1 METAMIDNASNR
13 GGADV
18 PSLAGQDYEGGAGS
32 SKMTSE
38 PNQNTALSTT
48 GTGLAPT
55 VRRVLQQPAVKR
67 SMPAISVL
75 LAVLL
80 FVIFGSM
87 LNSTGYR
94 SISNGMSEP
103 DRQASYDALLASQYK
118 VRINPASGMIEVPD
132 GSYQQAKLFLASQGL
147 PRSAIA
153 GGYSALNEN
162 ASMTQSQFMEQV
174 QYNNAMELELAKTIS
189 QIDSIESARVHIAVN
204 KQSVFVRERMPS
216 KASVVVKP
224 YFGRVVTQPQVQSII
239 HLVSSSVPYMS
250 TTDVTVV
257 DNYGIL
263 LSSDSSDDSLGTQ
276 KNIDFERRMEA
287 ELSGRIVDLIMPV
300 LGEGNVKS
308 IVNVNLDF
316 TETESTFEEFD
327 RSGTGPKTRSEVLS
341 NDEVTGQAAA
351 GIPGGVSN
359 IAPDAPEL
367 EATGAAAA
375 GAGAELEINQRTQ
388 TTRNYELDKAVRYVK
403 EQPGRVLGLTAA
415 IMLNE
420 SALRDLVLIKLRQAA
435 GATSNSNPLEGG
447 LAPDSAGNVNA
458 TSVGLEE
465 FSEQQINEQMDIE
478 IERFRGLVIRAL
490 PFDEVRGDSINIA
503 AAPFYVDAPIEIIIP
518 WWEQEGIVEWGKH
531 GFTVL
536 AFLFLLLFVVRPIMA
551 FYMPKPSVDDLAV
564 LAEKMKDGELTPAEL
579 EALEKG
585 ETLEEIKAKLKP
597 KKSSISADMLDTANT
612 YDDKVALIR
621 LLVAED
627 SGRVANVLK
636 KMIKPV

>member
-359 IAPDAPEL
+359 IAPDDPEL

-478 IERFRGLVIRAL
+478 IERFRGVVIRAL

>member
-367 EATGAAAA
+367 EVTGAAAA
-375 GAGAELEINQRTQ
+375 GVGAELEINQRTQ

-478 IERFRGLVIRAL
+478 IERFRGVVIRAL

>member
-1 METAMIDNASNR
+1 METVMIDNASNR
-13 GGADV
+13 GGAGV
-18 PSLAGQDYEGGAGS
+18 PSLAGQDDVGGAGS
-32 SKMTSE
+32 SKTASE

-48 GTGLAPT
+48 ATGLAPT

-118 VRINPASGMIEVPD
+118 VRINPASGMIEVPE

-162 ASMTQSQFMEQV
+162 TSMTQSQFMEQI

-308 IVNVNLDF
+308 IVNVDVDF

-367 EATGAAAA
+367 EATGAAAGA
-375 GAGAELEINQRTQ
+375 GAGLETNQRTQ

-435 GATSNSNPLEGG
+435 GTTSNSTTLEGG
-447 LAPDSAGNVNA
+447 LTPDSAGDVNA

-490 PFDEVRGDSINIA
+490 PFDDVRGDSINIA
-503 AAPFYVDAPIEIIIP
+503 AAPFYIDAPIEIITP

-531 GFTVL
+531 GFTVI
-536 AFLFLLLFVVRPIMA
+536 AFLFLLLLVVRPIMA

-636 KMIKPV
+636 KMIKPA

>member
-359 IAPDAPEL
+359 IAPDTPEL
-367 EATGAAAA
+367 EATGSAA
-375 GAGAELEINQRTQ
+375 GVGAELEINQRTQ

-478 IERFRGLVIRAL
+478 IERFRGVVIRAL

>member
-367 EATGAAAA
+367 EATGAAA
-375 GAGAELEINQRTQ
+375 GADAELEINQRTQ

-478 IERFRGLVIRAL
+478 IERFRGVVIRAL

-551 FYMPKPSVDDLAV
+551 FYIPKPSVDDLAV

>member
-1 METAMIDNASNR
+1 METVMIDNASNR

-103 DRQASYDALLASQYK
+103 DRQASYDALLASKYK

-359 IAPDAPEL
+359 IAPDTPEL
-367 EATGAAAA
+367 EATGSAA
-375 GAGAELEINQRTQ
+375 GVGAELEINQRTQ

>member
-1 METAMIDNASNR
+1 METVMIDNASNR
-13 GGADV
+13 GGAGV
-18 PSLAGQDYEGGAGS
+18 PSLSGQDDAGGAGS
-32 SKMTSE
+32 SKTASE

-48 GTGLAPT
+48 ATGLAPT

-308 IVNVNLDF
+308 IVNVDVDF

-341 NDEVTGQAAA
+341 NDEVIGQAAA

-367 EATGAAAA
+367 EATGAAAGA
-375 GAGAELEINQRTQ
+375 GAGLETTQRTQ

-435 GATSNSNPLEGG
+435 GTTSNSTPLEGR
-447 LAPDSAGNVNA
+447 LAPDSAGDVNA

-490 PFDEVRGDSINIA
+490 PFDDVRGDSINIA
-503 AAPFYVDAPIEIIIP
+503 AAPFYIDAPIEIITP

-531 GFTVL
+531 GFTVI
-536 AFLFLLLFVVRPIMA
+536 AFLFLLLLVVRPIMA

-636 KMIKPV
+636 KMIKPA

>member
-1 METAMIDNASNR
+1 METVMIDNASNR

-341 NDEVTGQAAA
+341 NDEVKGQAAA

-359 IAPDAPEL
+359 IAPDTPEL
-367 EATGAAAA
+367 EATGAVA

-420 SALRDLVLIKLRQAA
+420 SALRDLVIIKLRQAA

-447 LAPDSAGNVNA
+447 LAPGSAGNVNA

-465 FSEQQINEQMDIE
+465 FSEQQINEQMDVE

-536 AFLFLLLFVVRPIMA
+536 GFLFLLLFVVRPIMA

>member
-375 GAGAELEINQRTQ
+375 GVGAELEINQRTQ

-478 IERFRGLVIRAL
+478 IERFRGVVIRAL

-551 FYMPKPSVDDLAV
+551 FYIPKPSVDDLAV

>member
-1 METAMIDNASNR
+1 METVMIDNASNR

-18 PSLAGQDYEGGAGS
+18 PSLAGQDDVGGAGS
-32 SKMTSE
+32 SKTASE

-48 GTGLAPT
+48 ATGLAPT

-118 VRINPASGMIEVPD
+118 VRINPASGMIEVPE

-308 IVNVNLDF
+308 IVNVDVDF

-367 EATGAAAA
+367 EATGAAAGASA
-375 GAGAELEINQRTQ
+375 GLETNQRTQ

-435 GATSNSNPLEGG
+435 GTTSNSNPLEGG
-447 LAPDSAGNVNA
+447 LAPDSAGDVNA

-478 IERFRGLVIRAL
+478 IDRFRELVIRAL
-490 PFDEVRGDSINIA
+490 PFDDVRGDSINIA
-503 AAPFYVDAPIEIIIP
+503 AAPFYIDAPIEIITP

-531 GFTVL
+531 GFTVI
-536 AFLFLLLFVVRPIMA
+536 AFLFLLLLVVRPIMA
-551 FYMPKPSVDDLAV
+551 FYMPKPSVDDLAA

-636 KMIKPV
+636 KMIKPA

>member
-1 METAMIDNASNR
+1 METVMIDNASNR
-13 GGADV
+13 GGAGV
-18 PSLAGQDYEGGAGS
+18 PSLAGQDDAGGAGS
-32 SKMTSE
+32 SKTASE

-48 GTGLAPT
+48 ATGLAPT

-118 VRINPASGMIEVPD
+118 VRINPASGMIEVPE

-162 ASMTQSQFMEQV
+162 TSMTQSQFMEQI

-308 IVNVNLDF
+308 IVNVDVDF

-367 EATGAAAA
+367 EGTGAAA
-375 GAGAELEINQRTQ
+375 GAGAGLETNQRTQ

-435 GATSNSNPLEGG
+435 GTTSNSTPLEGG
-447 LAPDSAGNVNA
+447 LTPDSAGDVNA

-490 PFDEVRGDSINIA
+490 PFDDVRGDSINIA
-503 AAPFYVDAPIEIIIP
+503 AAPFYIDAPIEIITP

-531 GFTVL
+531 GFTVI
-536 AFLFLLLFVVRPIMA
+536 AFLFLLLLVVRPIMA

-636 KMIKPV
+636 KMIKPA

>member
-359 IAPDAPEL
+359 IAPDTPEL

-478 IERFRGLVIRAL
+478 IERFRGVVIRAL